1 MRIFTLIAVLL
12 TMLPTGASAL
22 TAGELAKKCTDS
34 LQQGSTNQPTQ
45 ETAARLLDAGSC
57 AGFVGGVISGVNLVG
72 NLLRQ
77 QDAMKRNFIC
87 LPQNTHA
94 QALVRVVIEHITAH
108 SEDKNVPAE
117 LAVYKA
123 MILKFPCQT
132 PK

>member
-1 MRIFTLIAVLL
+1 MRMLTVIAALLAVL
-12 TMLPTGASAL
+12 PTCASAL
-22 TAGELAKKCTDS
+22 TGGELATKCANS
-34 LQQGSTNQPTQ
+34 LQQESTQSNQ
-45 ETAARLLDAGSC
+45 ETAARLLDMGSC

-94 QALVRVVIEHITAH
+94 QALVRVVVEHISAH
-108 SEDKNVPAE
+108 AEDKKLPAE

-123 MILKFPCQT
+123 MTTKFPCKT